1 MAKSWLI
8 LAKVSQRLVVGQH
21 VWVPLA
27 GVVDGAPVAVAVA
40 ELAVARGAAA
50 PATAEPLPVGGH
62 GRPAGGRR
70 LGPRVDYGMVRV
82 GRQQLILALPAQG
95 LLFLKLKYFV
105 MTVHYFLECLI
116 SKLQLP

>member
-50 PATAEPLPVGGH
+50 PATAEPLPVGGK

-70 LGPRVDYGMVRV
+70 LGPRVDNGMVRV

>member
-50 PATAEPLPVGGH
+50 SAEPLPVGGH

-70 LGPRVDYGMVRV
+70 LGPRVDDWVVRV

>member
-1 MAKSWLI
+1 MA
-8 LAKVSQRLVVGQH
+8 
-21 VWVPLA
+21 LA

-40 ELAVARGAAA
+40 ELAVSRGPAA
-50 PATAEPLPVGGH
+50 PTEPLRAGGH
-62 GRPAGGRR
+62 RGPAGGRR
-70 LGPRVDYGMVRV
+70 LGPRVDDGVVRV
-82 GRQQLILALPAQG
+82 GRQQLILALPAQR

>member
-50 PATAEPLPVGGH
+50 AAEPLPVGGH

-70 LGPRVDYGMVRV
+70 LGPRVDDWVVRV

>member
-1 MAKSWLI
+1 M
-8 LAKVSQRLVVGQH
+8 AKVSQRLVVGQH

-50 PATAEPLPVGGH
+50 PASAEPLPVGGH

-70 LGPRVDYGMVRV
+70 LGPRVDDWVVRV

>member
-1 MAKSWLI
+1 M
-8 LAKVSQRLVVGQH
+8 AKVSQRLVVGQH

-50 PATAEPLPVGGH
+50 PASAEPLPVGGH

-70 LGPRVDYGMVRV
+70 LGPRVDDWVVWV